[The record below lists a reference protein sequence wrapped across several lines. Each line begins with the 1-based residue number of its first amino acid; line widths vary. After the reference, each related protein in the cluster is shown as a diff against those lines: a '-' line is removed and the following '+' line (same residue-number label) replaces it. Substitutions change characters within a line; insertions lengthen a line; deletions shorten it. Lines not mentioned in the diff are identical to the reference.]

1 MRVDIP
7 RRIYKQGQVSIRYL
21 AVSLLIVGLVL
32 VAATLL
38 ILEKLILSR
47 LFRLSADV
55 YNIGTTGNL
64 SARVLSLT
72 GKDELS
78 SLGSTINEMLAA
90 LEHSLN
96 KEREREKRHY
106 SQNKTL
112 AELAK
117 RKMLEFSNLN
127 ARLTEITEAAART
140 LKVERVSVWLY
151 NDEQSKLRCIN
162 LYERSTNQLFCAR

>member
-1 MRVDIP
+1 MHRFDEPKMPRDFQAVRSSFSAKESIIVRELSEETIAGYTIIKDIYGKPAVLMRVDIP

-64 SARVLSLT
+64 SARVLSL
-72 GKDELS
+72 
-78 SLGSTINEMLAA
+78 
-90 LEHSLN
+90 
-96 KEREREKRHY
+96 R
-106 SQNKTL
+106 
-112 AELAK
+112 AK
-117 RKMLEFSNLN
+117 MNWP
-127 ARLTEITEAAART
+127 
-140 LKVERVSVWLY
+140 V
-151 NDEQSKLRCIN
+151 
-162 LYERSTNQLFCAR
+162 